1 MRPNPKVEAKV
12 DELMADPW
20 YKIGGVDG
28 GVEID
33 ACVPPHPADPAP
45 PPIESSV
52 AVMETSIQLQ
62 SNFNPTSIQ
71 LQSNFSP
78 TPSRR
83 LRA

>member
-20 YKIGGVDG
+20 YKIGRVDG

-45 PPIESSV
+45 SPIEFSV
-52 AVMETSIQLQ
+52 A
-62 SNFNPTSIQ
+62 
-71 LQSNFSP
+71 
-78 TPSRR
+78 
-83 LRA
+83 A